1 MIDADIIENL
11 RQWIGVEE
19 VRLFVGRVMEEK
31 QRHHDTLIHISER
44 YVQDT

>member
-11 RQWIGVEE
+11 RGWIGVEE
-19 VRLFVGRVMEEK
+19 VRLFVGRVLEE